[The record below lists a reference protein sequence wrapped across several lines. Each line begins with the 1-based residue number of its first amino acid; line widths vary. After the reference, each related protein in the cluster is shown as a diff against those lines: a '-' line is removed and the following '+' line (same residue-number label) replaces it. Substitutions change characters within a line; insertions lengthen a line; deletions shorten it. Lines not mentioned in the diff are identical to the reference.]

1 MREHLKE
8 IVEALVF
15 ISVEPLTVAKIKSV
29 VEDAADEDLK
39 RVLDEIKAQ
48 YEAPEHGIRLI
59 VTAGGYQFA
68 TKSEY
73 DQEVRRL
80 LQIERKSRLSR
91 AALETL
97 SIVAYHQPV
106 TQAEVNAL
114 RNVADST
121 FTLHTLLQKKLIK
134 ISGRKK
140 APGNPL
146 LYKTSEDFLIYFG
159 LNDLSE
165 LPSQEEIAKLLEEQ
179 ESHNDA
185 AAAIDSAIGNMGE
198 SGVGVAV
205 GGETGAG
212 ETESA
217 PSVEGEGGETR
228 GEIEGPASGTGESG
242 ADTGGSAES
251 SPDTKASGVVDDE
264 DREEE
269 EEEEEFDDEDD
280 DDDDEELDDDDE
292 GDDDEGAKA

>member
-1 MREHLKE
+1 MRENLKPILE
-8 IVEALVF
+8 SLIF

-29 VEDAADEDLK
+29 LTDVGEEEIKQAVDELLAWYEAAD
-39 RVLDEIKAQ
+39 R
-48 YEAPEHGIRLI
+48 GIRLV

-68 TKSEY
+68 TKSAC
-73 DQEVRRL
+73 DPEVRRL

-106 TQAEVNAL
+106 TQAEINAL

-165 LPSQEEIAKLLEEQ
+165 LPSQEEIAKILEQ
-179 ESHNDA
+179 EN
-185 AAAIDSAIGNMGE
+185 E
-198 SGVGVAV
+198 S
-205 GGETGAG
+205 
-212 ETESA
+212 
-217 PSVEGEGGETR
+217 
-228 GEIEGPASGTGESG
+228 
-242 ADTGGSAES
+242 
-251 SPDTKASGVVDDE
+251 
-264 DREEE
+264 
-269 EEEEEFDDEDD
+269 
-280 DDDDEELDDDDE
+280 
-292 GDDDEGAKA
+292 

>member
-15 ISVEPLTVAKIKSV
+15 ISVEPLTIAKIKSV

-39 RVLDEIKAQ
+39 QVLAQLKDE
-48 YEAPEHGIRLI
+48 YEAPERGIRLV

-73 DQEVRRL
+73 DPQVRRL

-146 LYKTSEDFLIYFG
+146 VYRTSEEFLLYLG
-159 LNDLSE
+159 LDSLDG
-165 LPSQEEIAKLLEEQ
+165 LPSEAEIAKILEE
-179 ESHNDA
+179 EK
-185 AAAIDSAIGNMGE
+185 
-198 SGVGVAV
+198 AV
-205 GGETGAG
+205 EA
-212 ETESA
+212 
-217 PSVEGEGGETR
+217 
-228 GEIEGPASGTGESG
+228 
-242 ADTGGSAES
+242 
-251 SPDTKASGVVDDE
+251 
-264 DREEE
+264 
-269 EEEEEFDDEDD
+269 
-280 DDDDEELDDDDE
+280 
-292 GDDDEGAKA
+292 

>member
-15 ISVEPLTVAKIKSV
+15 ISVEPLTVAKIQSV
-29 VEDAADEDLK
+29 VEDATDEDLK
-39 RVLDEIKAQ
+39 QVLDEIKAQ
-48 YEAPEHGIRLI
+48 CDAPERGIRLI

-73 DQEVRRL
+73 DPQVRRL

-165 LPSQEEIAKLLEEQ
+165 LPSQEEITKLLEEQ
-179 ESHNDA
+179 ENSN
-185 AAAIDSAIGNMGE
+185 S
-198 SGVGVAV
+198 
-205 GGETGAG
+205 TGAFAGGAESSRDSGSGGSESSG
-212 ETESA
+212 EA
-217 PSVEGEGGETR
+217 GGVEGGSHEGN
-228 GEIEGPASGTGESG
+228 P
-242 ADTGGSAES
+242 DTGGNETGTTDARSIA
-251 SPDTKASGVVDDE
+251 ADE
-264 DREEE
+264 EKEETSEEE
-269 EEEEEFDDEDD
+269 EEEEEEELD
-280 DDDDEELDDDDE
+280 DDDDEEEDDE
-292 GDDDEGAKA
+292 K

>member
-15 ISVEPLTVAKIKSV
+15 ISVEPLTPARIRSV
-29 VEDAADEDLK
+29 VEDATEE
-39 RVLDEIKAQ
+39 EIKAALDALKAE
-48 YEAPEHGIRLI
+48 YDAGERGIRLI
-59 VTAGGYQFA
+59 STAGGCQFA
-68 TKSEY
+68 TKPAY
-73 DQEVRRL
+73 DPQVRRL

-134 ISGRKK
+134 ISGRKR

-146 LYKTSEDFLIYFG
+146 LYKTSDDFLIYFG

-165 LPSQEEIAKLLEEQ
+165 LPSQEEITKLLEEQ
-179 ESHNDA
+179 EGNNGGGG
-185 AAAIDSAIGNMGE
+185 DSRRGEGGE
-198 SGVGVAV
+198 SGAKDIGNP
-205 GGETGAG
+205 
-212 ETESA
+212 
-217 PSVEGEGGETR
+217 PSVEGQSGDGGGE
-228 GEIEGPASGTGESG
+228 SDGTNAGES
-242 ADTGGSAES
+242 
-251 SPDTKASGVVDDE
+251 V
-264 DREEE
+264 EEE
-269 EEEEEFDDEDD
+269 EEEEEEDD
-280 DDDDEELDDDDE
+280 DDDDDDSDGGE
-292 GDDDEGAKA
+292 SKSGDTGDAG